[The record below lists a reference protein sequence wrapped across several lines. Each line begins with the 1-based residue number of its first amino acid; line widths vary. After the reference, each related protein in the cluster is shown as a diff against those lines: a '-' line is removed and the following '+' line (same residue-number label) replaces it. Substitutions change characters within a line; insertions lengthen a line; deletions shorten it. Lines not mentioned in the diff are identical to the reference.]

1 MPELENDTS
10 ARILDEANRLFARYG
25 YEGTSLSAIASQ
37 VGIRKPSLLHH
48 FESKQALR
56 QAVLDRLLDH
66 FNQVLPQILKVA
78 TTGDTRFEALVNE
91 VILFFAQDPDRA
103 RLLYREMLD
112 RPDELRETMG
122 RFLAPWLEILVEYIE
137 RGKAEGRVQ
146 PDVDAR
152 AYVLQ
157 TIQMIVGTVAV
168 GSTFGE
174 LLDDQGNQRQL
185 NEVARV
191 ARAGLFIEEDR

>member
-1 MPELENDTS
+1 MPEYEKDTPT
-10 ARILDEANRLFARYG
+10 RILDEANLLFAQNG
-25 YEGTSLSAIASQ
+25 YEGTSLSAIASR

-48 FESKQALR
+48 FESKQVLR

-66 FNQVLPQILKVA
+66 FNEVLPQILKVA

-91 VILFFAQDPDRA
+91 VIQFFAQEPDRA

-137 RGKAEGRVQ
+137 RGKEEGRVQ

-174 LLDDQGNQRQL
+174 LLDDESNKRQL

-191 ARAGLFIEEDR
+191 ARAGLFIKEDR